1 MSAIEELVAEL
12 VATKEDRPDDS
23 KVKELKQ
30 ACQHDQSNQHIVLAF
45 QALASCLG
53 KRQSRVRLVALHV
66 FNELF
71 IRSHYFRLLATNELA
86 KLFELMFGAYR
97 KKLPPPAAYAEQ
109 LQHTA
114 AEYYFG
120 WVKRFG
126 NAYQRLIYGYR
137 YLKNIEHVDFGP
149 AIRAYKLN
157 DPQRIQ
163 RLRQRK
169 QRDQQ
174 EYMKRSLVSVQADY
188 LRMKPRVDEALAVL
202 RRCFAILVP
211 EIADIFGENLTEPV
225 EDDSDLDDVLAVMAA
240 NRQAIDINI
249 NPDRV
254 LETEEGPENTAIFDV
269 IREYLQLS
277 VLLYKPRIQLWVDK
291 LARIDPGLDEKVEQL
306 AESAKEL
313 LQQITESMDK
323 SRDLGIDLE
332 YMQQRRQYADE
343 SEDEFE
349 EVEPIA
355 PSARKKQQQKQKPR
369 NAVFAMLGKPVLK
382 QDPTYIDPKRLREQ
396 RKLPEAKEKD
406 SEQSTQNP
414 VEERLRETAP
424 VVPFDT
430 DLTYWG
436 QQAVNANTSGLEIR
450 HRFLGSARDEP
461 MMSEAAL
468 NMLQKRAVYYKQP
481 ERGEIRACR
490 APLRDGRLCPRKD
503 LVKCPFHGVIIPRDE
518 QGRPEAGYEAEPEP
532 EPEPEPIKNSVATA
546 ERIEDLQWQDVAELE
561 RLQQQQQQRKRRQP
575 SGRTRFQANKR
586 KQRKNQD

>member
-1 MSAIEELVAEL
+1 MSAIEELVTEL
-12 VATKEDRPDDS
+12 VATKEDIPDDS

-30 ACQHDQSNQHIVLAF
+30 ACQHDKSNQTIVLAF
-45 QALASCLG
+45 QALVSRLG
-53 KRQSRVRLVALHV
+53 KRQSRVRLLALYA

-71 IRSHYFRLLATNELA
+71 LRSHHFRLLATNGLA
-86 KLFELMFGAYR
+86 KLFELVFGAYR
-97 KKLPPPAAYAEQ
+97 KKLPPPAAHAEQ
-109 LQHTA
+109 LQRTA
-114 AEYYFG
+114 AEYYFS

-126 NAYQRLIYGYR
+126 SAYQRLIYGYR

-188 LRMKPRVDEALAVL
+188 LRMKPRVEEALVVL

-211 EIADIFGENLTEPV
+211 EIADIFGEKLTDSV
-225 EDDSDLDDVLAVMAA
+225 EDVSDLDDVLAIMAA
-240 NRQAIDINI
+240 NRQAIDIDI
-249 NPDRV
+249 DPGRV
-254 LETEEGPENTAIFDV
+254 LETEEGPENTAVFDV
-269 IREYLQLS
+269 IREYLQLC
-277 VLLYKPRIQLWVDK
+277 VLMYKPRVQLWVDK

-306 AESAKEL
+306 AGSAKGL
-313 LQQITESMDK
+313 LLQITESMDK

-332 YMQQRRQYADE
+332 FIQQRRQYDDE

-349 EVEPIA
+349 EVEPII
-355 PSARKKQQQKQKPR
+355 PQTRPKQQQKQKPR

-382 QDPTYIDPKRLREQ
+382 QDPTYIDPKKLRKQ
-396 RKLPEAKEKD
+396 HKLPESTEKD

-436 QQAVNANTSGLEIR
+436 QRAVNANTSGLEVR

-481 ERGEIRACR
+481 ERAEIRACR

-518 QGRPEAGYEAEPEP
+518 EGRPAAGYEVEPEP
-532 EPEPEPIKNSVATA
+532 GPESEPVESSVATA
-546 ERIEDLQWQDVAELE
+546 ERIEDLRWQDVAELE
-561 RLQQQQQQRKRRQP
+561 RLQQQRKRRQP
-575 SGRTRFQANKR
+575 SRHTRFQANKR
-586 KQRKNQD
+586 RQRKN